1 MTPGLV
7 ALAAAPLTRE
17 DARDAARQE
26 LSRPAYHRDDPGL
39 AEQAL
44 RTVGRWVGAL
54 FDRAAAASPGGGA
67 GAVLLLVLLVLVV
80 AAVRRRTGALL
91 PAATGADPLRP
102 TAAAGP
108 AEHRR
113 AAADHAA
120 GGRYAEALRDLLRGI
135 AREGE
140 TRGLLAPRAG
150 RTAEE
155 LAVELGSALPKT
167 EAALGPA
174 VGTELG
180 TELARAARAFDEVWY
195 GGRRAGPEDYAVA
208 TAADRALQNAVGSR
222 SHAGVA

>member
-7 ALAAAPLTRE
+7 ALAVAPLTRE

-167 EAALGPA
+167 EAALG
-174 VGTELG
+174 TELG

>member
-140 TRGLLAPRAG
+140 TRGLLVARAG

-167 EAALGPA
+167 EAAL
-174 VGTELG
+174 GTELG

>member
-1 MTPGLV
+1 VTPGLM

-167 EAALGPA
+167 EAALG
-174 VGTELG
+174 TELG

-195 GGRRAGPEDYAVA
+195 GGRPAGPEDYAVA
-208 TAADRALQNAVGSR
+208 AAADRTLQNVVGSR

>member
-1 MTPGLV
+1 VTPGLV

-167 EAALGPA
+167 EAALG
-174 VGTELG
+174 

-208 TAADRALQNAVGSR
+208 AAADSALQNAVGSR